1 MVILADTRVLCNGFA
16 LNTRS
21 GDASRIDHAAH
32 GWALLALRMPAIRAL
47 AVDRGLIVELCESY
61 GPPFSIFAN

>member
-1 MVILADTRVLCNGFA
+1 
-16 LNTRS
+16 
-21 GDASRIDHAAH
+21 
-32 GWALLALRMPAIRAL
+32 MPAIRAL